1 MITFDLDSMNGVQLA
16 KLYKL
21 LIALYREDDATLV
34 YAAGVATCGEQYFC
48 REVALA

>member
-1 MITFDLDSMNGVQLA
+1 MITFDLSSMNGIQLA

-21 LIALYREDDATLV
+21 LIALYCVDDAALV
-34 YAAGVATCGEQYFC
+34 YAAGIVICGQKDFC